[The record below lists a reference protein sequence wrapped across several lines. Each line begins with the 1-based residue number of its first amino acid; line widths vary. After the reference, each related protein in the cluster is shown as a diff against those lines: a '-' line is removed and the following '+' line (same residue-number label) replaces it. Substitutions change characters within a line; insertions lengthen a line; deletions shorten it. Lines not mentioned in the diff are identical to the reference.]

1 MTLLIGT
8 DEAGYGPNLGPLVVA
23 ASAWRLPDAD
33 KAADRLARM
42 AAEIGA
48 AAGSRQPLWADSKQ
62 LYKPGSGLGAIER
75 GVLAALASTALAST
89 APASTAPASTAPA
102 SSMQR
107 ASHGIPSDGAAL
119 SERLGIDNPVATAP
133 AEWPRFMA
141 MAIPVAASAASL
153 KALADSVATILPSHG
168 IQLVAV
174 ACRLLHPTAFN
185 GLLDSGLNKSDILS
199 KTTLELAA
207 ELRALAPGEPAV
219 VWCDRHGGR
228 KSYAALVGR
237 HFAAPLVRT
246 LVETAA
252 SSAYEIPAA
261 EVQIEFTVGGE
272 ARVPVALASMTAKY
286 VREVAMAAF
295 NAHWTTLEPG
305 LRPTAGYPVDA
316 RRWREEA
323 AAILARLA
331 IPSDTLWRRA

>member
-23 ASAWRLPDAD
+23 ASAWRLPEADA
-33 KAADRLARM
+33 AADRLARL

-75 GVLAALASTALAST
+75 GVLAALASMAQASM
-89 APASTAPASTAPA
+89 APASMAQAATA
-102 SSMQR
+102 QR
-107 ASHGIPSDGAAL
+107 LSQGIPSDGAAL

-141 MAIPVAASAASL
+141 MTLPVAASPVSL

-185 GLLDSGLNKSDILS
+185 ALLDSGLNKSDILS
-199 KTTLELAA
+199 KMTLELAA
-207 ELRALAPGEPAV
+207 ELRALVPGEPAV

-261 EVQIEFTVGGE
+261 EVRIEFTVGGE

-286 VREVAMAAF
+286 VRELAMAAF

-305 LRPTAGYPVDA
+305 LRPTAGYPLDA

-323 AAILARLA
+323 AAILARSA
-331 IPSDTLWRRA
+331 IPPDTLWRRA

>member
-8 DEAGYGPNLGPLVVA
+8 DEAGYGPSLGPLVVA

-48 AAGSRQPLWADSKQ
+48 AAGSRQPPWADSKQ

-75 GVLAALASTALAST
+75 GVLAALASTALASS
-89 APASTAPASTAPA
+89 AQQASA
-102 SSMQR
+102 
-107 ASHGIPSDGAAL
+107 GIPSDGAAL
-119 SERLGIDNPVATAP
+119 SERLGIDNPIATAP

-141 MAIPVAASAASL
+141 MTIPVATSAASL
-153 KALADSVATILPSHG
+153 KALANSVATILPSQG
-168 IQLVAV
+168 IQLIAV
-174 ACRLLHPTAFN
+174 ACRLLHPMAFN
-185 GLLDSGLNKSDILS
+185 ALLDTGLNKSDILS

-207 ELRALAPGEPAV
+207 DLRAVAPGEPAM

-261 EVQIEFTVGGE
+261 EVRIEFTVGGE

-286 VREVAMAAF
+286 VRELAMAAF

-316 RRWREEA
+316 CRWREEA

-331 IPSDTLWRRA
+331 IPADTLWRRA

>member
-23 ASAWRLPDAD
+23 ASAWRLPEAD
-33 KAADRLARM
+33 EAADRLAGI

-48 AAGSRQPLWADSKQ
+48 AAGSRQPPWADSKQ
-62 LYKPGSGLGAIER
+62 LYKPGGGLGAIER
-75 GVLAALASTALAST
+75 GVLAALASTAPTSST
-89 APASTAPASTAPA
+89 
-102 SSMQR
+102 QR
-107 ASHGIPSDGAAL
+107 VSLGIPSDGAAL
-119 SERLGIDNPVATAP
+119 SERLGIDIPVATAP

-141 MAIPVAASAASL
+141 MTIPVAASPKSL
-153 KALADSVATILPSHG
+153 AALAHSVATILPAHRM
-168 IQLVAV
+168 QLVAV
-174 ACRLLHPTAFN
+174 ACRLLHPAAFN
-185 GLLDSGLNKSDILS
+185 ALLDTGLNKSDILS

-207 ELRALAPGEPAV
+207 DLRALAPGEPAV

-261 EVQIEFTVGGE
+261 EVRIEFTVGGE

-286 VREVAMAAF
+286 VRELAMAAF
-295 NAHWTTLEPG
+295 NAHWTNLEPG
-305 LRPTAGYPVDA
+305 LRPTAGYPLDA

-323 AAILARLA
+323 AASLARFA
-331 IPSDTLWRRA
+331 IPPDTLWRRA

>member
-48 AAGSRQPLWADSKQ
+48 AAGSRQPPWADSKQ

-75 GVLAALASTALAST
+75 GVLAALASTALASS
-89 APASTAPASTAPA
+89 AQQASA
-102 SSMQR
+102 
-107 ASHGIPSDGAAL
+107 GIPSDGAAL
-119 SERLGIDNPVATAP
+119 SERLGIDNPIATAP

-141 MAIPVAASAASL
+141 MTIPVATSAASL
-153 KALADSVATILPSHG
+153 KALANSVATILPSQG
-168 IQLVAV
+168 IQLIAV
-174 ACRLLHPTAFN
+174 ACRLLHPMAFN
-185 GLLDSGLNKSDILS
+185 ALLDTGLNKSDILS

-207 ELRALAPGEPAV
+207 DLRAVAPGEPAM

-261 EVQIEFTVGGE
+261 EVRIEFTVGGE

-286 VREVAMAAF
+286 VRELAMAAF

-331 IPSDTLWRRA
+331 IPADTLWRRA

>member
-23 ASAWRLPDAD
+23 ASAWRLSATDA
-33 KAADRLARM
+33 AADSLARM

-48 AAGSRQPLWADSKQ
+48 AAGSRQPPWADSKQ

-75 GVLAALASTALAST
+75 GVLAALASAAMTASA
-89 APASTAPASTAPA
+89 
-102 SSMQR
+102 QR
-107 ASHGIPSDGAAL
+107 SSHGIPSDGATL
-119 SERLGIDNPVATAP
+119 SSRLGIDVPVATAP

-141 MAIPVAASAASL
+141 MSIPVAATPETLA
-153 KALADSVATILPSHG
+153 ALAGSVATILPRHG
-168 IQLVAV
+168 VQLVAV
-174 ACRLLHPTAFN
+174 ACRLLHPAAFN
-185 GLLDSGLNKSDILS
+185 ALLDSGLNKSDILS

-207 ELRALAPGEPAV
+207 DLRGLAPGEPAV

-246 LVETAA
+246 LVETPAT
-252 SSAYEIPAA
+252 SVYEIPAA
-261 EVQIEFTVGGE
+261 EARIEFTVGGE

-286 VREVAMAAF
+286 LRELAMAAF
-295 NAHWTTLEPG
+295 NAHWTALEPG
-305 LRPTAGYPVDA
+305 LRPTAGYPLDA
-316 RRWREEA
+316 RRWRAEA
-323 AAILARLA
+323 AAALARSGL
-331 IPSDTLWRRA
+331 PPESLWRRA

>member
-23 ASAWRLPDAD
+23 ASAWRLPAADA
-33 KAADRLARM
+33 AADRLARL

-48 AAGSRQPLWADSKQ
+48 AAGSRQPPWADSKQ

-75 GVLAALASTALAST
+75 GVLAALASIEQASIEQASIAQAATA
-89 APASTAPASTAPA
+89 
-102 SSMQR
+102 QR
-107 ASHGIPSDGAAL
+107 LSHGIPSDGAAL
-119 SERLGIDNPVATAP
+119 SERLGIDIPVATAP

-141 MAIPVAASAASL
+141 MAIPVAASPGSL
-153 KALADSVATILPSHG
+153 AALAGSVATTLPSHG

-174 ACRLLHPTAFN
+174 ACRLLHPMAFN
-185 GLLDSGLNKSDILS
+185 ALLDTGLNKSDILS
-199 KTTLELAA
+199 KATLELAA
-207 ELRALAPGEPAV
+207 NLRALAPGEPAV

-261 EVQIEFTVGGE
+261 EVRIEFTVGGE

-286 VREVAMAAF
+286 VRELAMAAF
-295 NAHWTTLEPG
+295 NGHWTTLEPG
-305 LRPTAGYPVDA
+305 LRPTAGYPLDA

-323 AAILARLA
+323 AAILEHSA
-331 IPSDTLWRRA
+331 IPPDTLWRRA

>member
-75 GVLAALASTALAST
+75 GVLAALASTALASS
-89 APASTAPASTAPA
+89 AQQASG
-102 SSMQR
+102 
-107 ASHGIPSDGAAL
+107 GIPSDGAAL

-133 AEWPRFMA
+133 VEWPRFMA
-141 MAIPVAASAASL
+141 MTIPVATSAESL
-153 KALADSVATILPSHG
+153 VALANSVATILPSQE

-174 ACRLLHPTAFN
+174 ACRLFHPAAFN
-185 GLLDSGLNKSDILS
+185 ALLDTGLNKSDILS

-207 ELRALAPGEPAV
+207 DLRALAPGEPAV

-261 EVQIEFTVGGE
+261 EVRVEFTVGGE

-286 VREVAMAAF
+286 VRELAMAAF

-316 RRWREEA
+316 RRWREAA
-323 AAILARLA
+323 AAILARSA
-331 IPSDTLWRRA
+331 IPPDTLWRRA

>member
-48 AAGSRQPLWADSKQ
+48 AAGSRQPPWADSKQ

-75 GVLAALASTALAST
+75 GVLAALASTALASS
-89 APASTAPASTAPA
+89 AQQASG
-102 SSMQR
+102 
-107 ASHGIPSDGAAL
+107 GIPSDGAAL

-141 MAIPVAASAASL
+141 MTIPVATSAESL
-153 KALADSVATILPSHG
+153 AALANSVATILPSHG

-185 GLLDSGLNKSDILS
+185 ALLDSGLNKSDILS

-261 EVQIEFTVGGE
+261 EVRIEFTVGGE

-286 VREVAMAAF
+286 VRELAMAAF

-316 RRWREEA
+316 RRWREAA
-323 AAILARLA
+323 AAILARSA
-331 IPSDTLWRRA
+331 IPPDTLWRRA

>member
-23 ASAWRLPDAD
+23 GSAWRLPDAD

-48 AAGSRQPLWADSKQ
+48 AAGSRQPPWADSKQ
-62 LYKPGSGLGAIER
+62 LYKPGGGLSAIER
-75 GVLAALASTALAST
+75 GVLAALASTALASS
-89 APASTAPASTAPA
+89 AQQASA
-102 SSMQR
+102 
-107 ASHGIPSDGAAL
+107 GIPSDGAAL

-141 MAIPVAASAASL
+141 MTIPVATSAASL
-153 KALADSVATILPSHG
+153 KALANSVATILPSQG

-174 ACRLLHPTAFN
+174 ACRLLHPRAFN
-185 GLLDSGLNKSDILS
+185 ALLDTGLNKSDILS

-207 ELRALAPGEPAV
+207 DLRALAPGEPAR

-252 SSAYEIPAA
+252 ASAYEIPAA
-261 EVQIEFTVGGE
+261 GVRIEFTVGGE

-286 VREVAMAAF
+286 VRELAMAAF

-323 AAILARLA
+323 AAILARSA
-331 IPSDTLWRRA
+331 IPPDTLWRRA

>member
-1 MTLLIGT
+1 
-8 DEAGYGPNLGPLVVA
+8 
-23 ASAWRLPDAD
+23 
-33 KAADRLARM
+33 
-42 AAEIGA
+42 
-48 AAGSRQPLWADSKQ
+48 
-62 LYKPGSGLGAIER
+62 
-75 GVLAALASTALAST
+75 
-89 APASTAPASTAPA
+89 
-102 SSMQR
+102 
-107 ASHGIPSDGAAL
+107 
-119 SERLGIDNPVATAP
+119 
-133 AEWPRFMA
+133 MA

-261 EVQIEFTVGGE
+261 EVRVEFTVGGE

-286 VREVAMAAF
+286 VRELAMAAF

-316 RRWREEA
+316 RRWREAA
-323 AAILARLA
+323 AAILARSA
-331 IPSDTLWRRA
+331 IPPDTLWRRA

>member
-33 KAADRLARM
+33 EAADRLARM

-48 AAGSRQPLWADSKQ
+48 AAGSRQPPWADSKQ

-75 GVLAALASTALAST
+75 GVLAALSATTQAATAEKA
-89 APASTAPASTAPA
+89 
-102 SSMQR
+102 R
-107 ASHGIPSDGAAL
+107 GGIPSDGAAL

-133 AEWPRFMA
+133 AEWPRLMA
-141 MAIPVAASAASL
+141 MAIPVATSPASL
-153 KALADSVATILPSHG
+153 AALAGSVATILPAHG

-174 ACRLLHPTAFN
+174 ACRLLHPAAFN
-185 GLLDSGLNKSDILS
+185 ALLDSGLNKSDILS

-207 ELRALAPGEPAV
+207 DLRALPPGEPAV

-261 EVQIEFTVGGE
+261 EVRIEFTVGGE

-286 VREVAMAAF
+286 LRELAMAAF

-323 AAILARLA
+323 AAILARFA
-331 IPSDTLWRRA
+331 IPPDTLWRRF

>member
-75 GVLAALASTALAST
+75 GVLAALASTALASS
-89 APASTAPASTAPA
+89 AQQASA
-102 SSMQR
+102 
-107 ASHGIPSDGAAL
+107 GIPADGAAL

-174 ACRLLHPTAFN
+174 ACRLIHPTAFN
-185 GLLDSGLNKSDILS
+185 ALLDSGLNKSDILS

>member
-33 KAADRLARM
+33 KAADRLART

-75 GVLAALASTALAST
+75 GVLAALASIKLASIELASIELAST
-89 APASTAPASTAPA
+89 APT

-107 ASHGIPSDGAAL
+107 ASHAIPSDGAAL

-141 MAIPVAASAASL
+141 MAIPVAASPASL
-153 KALADSVATILPSHG
+153 AALAGSAAKILPAHG

-174 ACRLLHPTAFN
+174 ACRLLHPAAFN
-185 GLLDSGLNKSDILS
+185 ALLDSGLNKSDILS

-207 ELRALAPGEPAV
+207 DLRALAPGEPAV

-261 EVQIEFTVGGE
+261 EVRIEFTVGGE
-272 ARVPVALASMTAKY
+272 SRVPVALASMTAKY
-286 VREVAMAAF
+286 VRELAMAAF

-305 LRPTAGYPVDA
+305 LRPTAGYPLDA

-323 AAILARLA
+323 AAILARCA
-331 IPSDTLWRRA
+331 IPPDTLWRRA

>member
-75 GVLAALASTALAST
+75 GVLAALAATALAST
-89 APASTAPASTAPA
+89 APT

-107 ASHGIPSDGAAL
+107 ASHGIPSDGVAL

-141 MAIPVAASAASL
+141 MAIPVAASPGSL
-153 KALADSVATILPSHG
+153 AALADSVATILPAHG

-174 ACRLLHPTAFN
+174 ACRLLHPAAFN
-185 GLLDSGLNKSDILS
+185 ALLDSGLNKSDILS

-237 HFAAPLVRT
+237 HFAQPLVRT

-252 SSAYEIPAA
+252 SSAYEIPEA
-261 EVQIEFTVGGE
+261 EVRIEFTVGGE

-286 VREVAMAAF
+286 VRELAMAAF

-316 RRWREEA
+316 HRWREEA
-323 AAILARLA
+323 AAILGRLA

>member
-75 GVLAALASTALAST
+75 GVLAALASTGLAS
-89 APASTAPASTAPA
+89 SVQQESG
-102 SSMQR
+102 
-107 ASHGIPSDGAAL
+107 GIPADGAAL

-185 GLLDSGLNKSDILS
+185 ALLDSGLNKSDILS

-207 ELRALAPGEPAV
+207 ELRAIAPEEPTV

>member
-33 KAADRLARM
+33 EAADRLARM

-48 AAGSRQPLWADSKQ
+48 AAGSRQPPWADSKQ

-75 GVLAALASTALAST
+75 GVLAALSATTQAATAEKA
-89 APASTAPASTAPA
+89 
-102 SSMQR
+102 R
-107 ASHGIPSDGAAL
+107 GGIPSDGAAL

-133 AEWPRFMA
+133 AEWPRLMA
-141 MAIPVAASAASL
+141 MAIPVATSPASL
-153 KALADSVATILPSHG
+153 AALAGSVATILPAHG

-174 ACRLLHPTAFN
+174 ACRLLHPAAFN
-185 GLLDSGLNKSDILS
+185 ALLDSGLNKSDILS

-207 ELRALAPGEPAV
+207 DLRALAPGEPAV

-261 EVQIEFTVGGE
+261 EVRIEFTVGGE

-286 VREVAMAAF
+286 LRELAMAAF

-323 AAILARLA
+323 AAILARFA
-331 IPSDTLWRRA
+331 IPPDTLWRRF

>member
-23 ASAWRLPDAD
+23 ASAWRLPEAD

-42 AAEIGA
+42 AGEIGA
-48 AAGSRQPLWADSKQ
+48 AAGSRQPPWADSKK

-75 GVLAALASTALAST
+75 GVLAALASTAPT
-89 APASTAPASTAPA
+89 

-153 KALADSVATILPSHG
+153 KALADSVATILPSQG

-185 GLLDSGLNKSDILS
+185 ALLDSGLNKSDILS

-295 NAHWTTLEPG
+295 NAHWTTLESG

>member
-89 APASTAPASTAPA
+89 APAS
-102 SSMQR
+102 SMQR

-185 GLLDSGLNKSDILS
+185 ALLDSGLNKSDILS

-207 ELRALAPGEPAV
+207 ELRALAPEEPTV
-219 VWCDRHGGR
+219 VWCDR
-228 KSYAALVGR
+228 
-237 HFAAPLVRT
+237 
-246 LVETAA
+246 
-252 SSAYEIPAA
+252 
-261 EVQIEFTVGGE
+261 
-272 ARVPVALASMTAKY
+272 
-286 VREVAMAAF
+286 
-295 NAHWTTLEPG
+295 
-305 LRPTAGYPVDA
+305 
-316 RRWREEA
+316 
-323 AAILARLA
+323 
-331 IPSDTLWRRA
+331 

>member
-75 GVLAALASTALAST
+75 GVLAALASTALASS
-89 APASTAPASTAPA
+89 AQQASG
-102 SSMQR
+102 
-107 ASHGIPSDGAAL
+107 GIPSDGAAL

-133 AEWPRFMA
+133 VEWPRFMA
-141 MAIPVAASAASL
+141 MTIPVATSAESL
-153 KALADSVATILPSHG
+153 VALANSVATILPSQE

-174 ACRLLHPTAFN
+174 ACRLFHPAAFN
-185 GLLDSGLNKSDILS
+185 ALLDTGLNKSDILS

-207 ELRALAPGEPAV
+207 DLRALAPGEPAV

-261 EVQIEFTVGGE
+261 EVRVEFTVGGE

-323 AAILARLA
+323 AAILARSA
-331 IPSDTLWRRA
+331 IPPETLWRRA

>member
-48 AAGSRQPLWADSKQ
+48 AAGSRQAPWADSKQ

-75 GVLAALASTALAST
+75 GVLAALASTALASS
-89 APASTAPASTAPA
+89 AQQASG
-102 SSMQR
+102 
-107 ASHGIPSDGAAL
+107 GIPSDGAAL

-133 AEWPRFMA
+133 VEWPRFMA
-141 MAIPVAASAASL
+141 MTIPVATSAESL
-153 KALADSVATILPSHG
+153 VALANSVATILPSQE

-174 ACRLLHPTAFN
+174 ACRLFHPAAFN
-185 GLLDSGLNKSDILS
+185 ALLDTGLNKSDILS

-207 ELRALAPGEPAV
+207 DLRALAPGEPAV

-261 EVQIEFTVGGE
+261 EVRVEFTVGGE

-316 RRWREEA
+316 RRWREAA
-323 AAILARLA
+323 AAILARSA
-331 IPSDTLWRRA
+331 IPPDTLWRRA

>member
-33 KAADRLARM
+33 KAADRLACM
-42 AAEIGA
+42 AAEIGT
-48 AAGSRQPLWADSKQ
+48 AAGSRQPPWADSKQ

-75 GVLAALASTALAST
+75 GVLAALASIAQAATA
-89 APASTAPASTAPA
+89 
-102 SSMQR
+102 QR
-107 ASHGIPSDGAAL
+107 LSQGIPSDGAAL

-185 GLLDSGLNKSDILS
+185 ALLDSGLNKSDILS

-252 SSAYEIPAA
+252 TSAYEIPAA
-261 EVQIEFTVGGE
+261 EMRIEFTVGGE

-286 VREVAMAAF
+286 LRELAMAAF

-323 AAILARLA
+323 AAILARSA
-331 IPSDTLWRRA
+331 IPPDTLWRRA

>member
-75 GVLAALASTALAST
+75 GVLAALAATALAST
-89 APASTAPASTAPA
+89 APT

-119 SERLGIDNPVATAP
+119 SERLGIDNPVATTP

-141 MAIPVAASAASL
+141 MASASWAS
-153 KALADSVATILPSHG
+153 G
-168 IQLVAV
+168 
-174 ACRLLHPTAFN
+174 
-185 GLLDSGLNKSDILS
+185 
-199 KTTLELAA
+199 EM
-207 ELRALAPGEPAV
+207 APRDMAAV
-219 VWCDRHGGR
+219 VNLTRMSSMLSTSSIEIGPSSPGTNSNMSF
-228 KSYAALVGR
+228 KAVGV
-237 HFAAPLVRT
+237 FSKEA
-246 LVETAA
+246 
-252 SSAYEIPAA
+252 
-261 EVQIEFTVGGE
+261 FT
-272 ARVPVALASMTAKY
+272 
-286 VREVAMAAF
+286 
-295 NAHWTTLEPG
+295 
-305 LRPTAGYPVDA
+305 
-316 RRWREEA
+316 
-323 AAILARLA
+323 
-331 IPSDTLWRRA
+331 

>member
-23 ASAWRLPDAD
+23 GSAWRLPDAD

-48 AAGSRQPLWADSKQ
+48 AAGSRQPPWADSKQ
-62 LYKPGSGLGAIER
+62 LYKPGGGLGAIER
-75 GVLAALASTALAST
+75 GVLAALASTALASS
-89 APASTAPASTAPA
+89 AQQASA
-102 SSMQR
+102 
-107 ASHGIPSDGAAL
+107 GIPSDGAAL

-153 KALADSVATILPSHG
+153 KALANSVATILPSQG

-185 GLLDSGLNKSDILS
+185 ALLDSGLNKSDILS

-207 ELRALAPGEPAV
+207 DLRALAPGEPAM

-252 SSAYEIPAA
+252 ASAYEIPAA
-261 EVQIEFTVGGE
+261 EVRIEFTVGGE

-286 VREVAMAAF
+286 VRELAMAAF

-316 RRWREEA
+316 RRWREAA
-323 AAILARLA
+323 AAILARSA
-331 IPSDTLWRRA
+331 IPPDTLWRRA

>member
-8 DEAGYGPNLGPLVVA
+8 DEAGYGPSLGPLVVA

-48 AAGSRQPLWADSKQ
+48 AAGSRQPPWADSKQ

-75 GVLAALASTALAST
+75 GVLAALASTALASS
-89 APASTAPASTAPA
+89 AQQASA
-102 SSMQR
+102 
-107 ASHGIPSDGAAL
+107 GIPSDGAAL
-119 SERLGIDNPVATAP
+119 SERLGIDNPIATAP

-141 MAIPVAASAASL
+141 MTIPVATSAASL
-153 KALADSVATILPSHG
+153 KALANSVATILPSQG
-168 IQLVAV
+168 IQLIAV
-174 ACRLLHPTAFN
+174 ACRLLHPMAFN
-185 GLLDSGLNKSDILS
+185 ALLDTGLNKSDILS

-207 ELRALAPGEPAV
+207 DLRAVAPGEPAM

-261 EVQIEFTVGGE
+261 EVRIEFTVGGE

-286 VREVAMAAF
+286 VRELAMAAF

-331 IPSDTLWRRA
+331 IPADTLWRRA

>member
-48 AAGSRQPLWADSKQ
+48 AAGLRQAPWADSKQ

-75 GVLAALASTALAST
+75 GVLAALASTALASS
-89 APASTAPASTAPA
+89 AQQASA
-102 SSMQR
+102 
-107 ASHGIPSDGAAL
+107 GIPSDGAAL

-174 ACRLLHPTAFN
+174 ACRLIHPTAFN
-185 GLLDSGLNKSDILS
+185 ALLDSGLNKSDILS

>member
-75 GVLAALASTALAST
+75 GVLAALASTGLAST
-89 APASTAPASTAPA
+89 G
-102 SSMQR
+102 QR
-107 ASHGIPSDGAAL
+107 ASHAIPSDGAAL
-119 SERLGIDNPVATAP
+119 SERLGIDVPVATAP

-141 MAIPVAASAASL
+141 MAIPVAASPESL
-153 KALADSVATILPSHG
+153 AALADSVATILPSHG
-168 IQLVAV
+168 IKLVAV
-174 ACRLLHPTAFN
+174 ACRLLHPAAFN
-185 GLLDSGLNKSDILS
+185 ALLDTGLNKSDILS
-199 KTTLELAA
+199 RTTLELAA
-207 ELRALAPGEPAV
+207 ELRATAPGEIAV

-237 HFAAPLVRT
+237 HFAEPLVRT

-252 SSAYEIPAA
+252 SSVYEIDAA
-261 EVQIEFTVGGE
+261 SVRIEFTVGGE

-286 VREVAMAAF
+286 VRELAMAAF

-305 LRPTAGYPVDA
+305 LRPTAGYPLDA

-323 AAILARLA
+323 AAILARFA
-331 IPSDTLWRRA
+331 IPPDTLWRRA